1 MYHYL
6 VDDADKPLSEGF
18 WKPSITAVHKTH
30 SKWNIDHGHPTT
42 HSRIVGSIFEK
53 SNCDEH
59 LYFLKSSGGNDR
71 LKSAFTQ
78 IVEIPQARVVWNSC
92 AYSKSSSNRRHRFS
106 TRNSQSSRFRYKN
119 RNLIIIR
126 WFSALNDIFAYGL
139 IVLWYDDVYCI
150 ILM

>member
-30 SKWNIDHGHPTT
+30 LKWNIDHGHPTI

-53 SNCDEH
+53 SNCGEH

-78 IVEIPQARVVWNSC
+78 IVENLKPELFEIVAPILSRRLTEGIDFLCGIPR
-92 AYSKSSSNRRHRFS
+92 
-106 TRNSQSSRFRYKN
+106 
-119 RNLIIIR
+119 
-126 WFSALNDIFAYGL
+126 ALASDTKTET
-139 IVLWYDDVYCI
+139 
-150 ILM
+150 